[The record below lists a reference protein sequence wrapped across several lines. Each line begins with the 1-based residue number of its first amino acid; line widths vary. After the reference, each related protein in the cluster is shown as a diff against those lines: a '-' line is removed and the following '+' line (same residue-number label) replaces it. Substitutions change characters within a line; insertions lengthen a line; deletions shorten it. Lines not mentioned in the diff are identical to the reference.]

1 MNPHSH
7 AEQASCRAAGM
18 NKKPHP
24 PLLGELSHKLV
35 LMWVDR
41 GPKQP
46 ELDVHEHGYLDK
58 FLAFAL
64 LIKLRYY
71 TGNWNSIWVAHIA
84 LSACFS
90 TSQYLESCLTSSL
103 FISGATMLT
112 TVDLLF
118 ITRHN
123 VQHLRL
129 SQTLRFISLDWYTC
143 ILYRVLGYY

>member
-7 AEQASCRAAGM
+7 AEQASCRVRHEY
-18 NKKPHP
+18 KSTLP
-24 PLLGELSHKLV
+24 PSLEKLSHKLV

-103 FISGATMLT
+103 FISGATKWWSYLTFLCMLARVGT
-112 TVDLLF
+112 LVIYIANYNLMY
-118 ITRHN
+118 
-123 VQHLRL
+123 L
-129 SQTLRFISLDWYTC
+129 S
-143 ILYRVLGYY
+143 LYH